1 MQRRLIPV
9 LALALAAVFTQLGP
23 AIANADE
30 GPPKPSARPSP
41 TPPPIVL
48 TFTPQQYAQA
58 QAIADATSLGVRID
72 AERRLATEELS
83 FLGREQ
89 LRLRS
94 DRERLQLRIAA
105 LQAELEQRQAELD
118 RVVKR
123 AYRESQR
130 TPLEVL
136 LSTGSILS
144 ALVATDSL
152 DSLADAQHQ
161 AVVDVQRAQAEL
173 AAQRAALAAREQDL
187 ATLAD
192 SVVAKQALLVTL
204 SAQAERLAALGS
216 AAEVSILHEI
226 VDRELA
232 SSGKIDELIASAAAA
247 AGAPALDRPT
257 IWVRPAQGVV
267 SQGFGPSALTV
278 EPPRSYHGVT
288 FPHFHDGI
296 DIAAPLGSPVLAA
309 ADGRVA
315 FVGHL
320 PDGAMVVL
328 LAHPGGIFT
337 LYAHLDDTQSPP
349 RVRLAE
355 DVRAGDPIGTVGL
368 TGITTGAH
376 LHFVIR
382 RGDEP
387 IDPAA
392 LLPPS

>member
-1 MQRRLIPV
+1 M
-9 LALALAAVFTQLGP
+9 LALALAAVFAQLVP

-30 GPPKPSARPSP
+30 GPPKPSPGPSP

-94 DRERLQLRIAA
+94 DRERLQLRITA
-105 LQAELEQRQAELD
+105 LQAELDQRQAELD

-173 AAQRAALAAREQDL
+173 AAQRAALVGREQEL
-187 ATLAD
+187 AALAD
-192 SVVAKQALLVTL
+192 SVLAKQGLLVTL
-204 SAQAERLAALGS
+204 SAQAERLATIGS
-216 AAEVSILHEI
+216 AAEVSILHEL
-226 VDRELA
+226 VDGELA
-232 SSGKIDELIASAAAA
+232 SSAKIDELIASAAAA

-257 IWVRPAQGVV
+257 VWIRPAKGVV
-267 SQGFGPSALTV
+267 SQGFGPSALPV